1 MQGMLELCRKS
12 HMLVAD
18 PAMGCA
24 GKIYKRT
31 ADAAEET
38 PGRVKL
44 AWEGFNAPKGPW
56 PTLEK
61 CRARKQPAHAQLV
74 AQGRPYD

>member
-31 ADAAEET
+31 VDAAGEK
-38 PGRVKL
+38 PGRANL
-44 AWEGFNAPKGPW
+44 AWEGSNAPKGPW
-56 PTLEK
+56 PTVAK
-61 CRARKQPAHAQLV
+61 CRAMKQPAHAQLV
-74 AQGRPYD
+74 AQGRLYD